1 MMLGR
6 FGNKGDSL
14 GFGSNAV
21 DEIYFGSMIVY
32 GFFFHT
38 LLQVISIVLGDR
50 NTVLVRNCRNTGL
63 LLYNSLKENQS
74 DGYFDLLLA
83 FPPITKQH

>member
-6 FGNKGDSL
+6 FGNKGNSL
-14 GFGSNAV
+14 GFGFSSTV
-21 DEIYFGSMIVY
+21 DEIYFGSMVIY

-50 NTVLVRNCRNTGL
+50 NTVMVSNLI
-63 LLYNSLKENQS
+63 K
-74 DGYFDLLLA
+74 F
-83 FPPITKQH
+83 F